1 MRQKLFT
8 KQIDDMLFKQYAMGN
23 ELSKQKVVAKI
34 FNPYGRGVWYL
45 LNSDPSDPDYIWAI
59 VDLFEVEV
67 GSVSRE
73 SLEMMKVPPFGLN
86 LERDI
91 YFQPMNA
98 GELLN
103 RLYQGETF
111 ANGGKV
117 RGYKIYHDTLSQ
129 TLQEAED
136 FFHNEGYLF
145 TSDNYFPD
153 VTVGGVG
160 YGETARITRPIQLQ
174 GKSKGGVAN
183 IQIYRMDSGKYELNM
198 YPSYADGGE
207 MEERDSMSY
216 ARTKGKES
224 IDWDKELREY
234 AGSNYSKLSQREKE
248 EIISDMQKDFD
259 RNYFADGG
267 ELQIIKNESGEN
279 YLANADSTPNEMA
292 VKLANGGSIPNNY
305 RGRTTEDI
313 WNSLTED
320 QRVHFMF
327 DHFDELGVK
336 ENEIVRIA
344 NKEFQDLNEDVK
356 GAFKTH
362 TMMGQY
368 ADGGYMAKGGQV
380 SGYFVFRPY
389 KLEGN
394 FYVNTTIQNELPN
407 SVIMKGLEGKLKG
420 DDINSA
426 ENIAHNIM
434 QNHPEIAVLD
444 IIKLGATTLK
454 NKKVASFVRDDS
466 GEYQIQYF
474 EDGGMTNLSRDRMF
488 KSQQSW
494 EQKYQR
500 KTRPKNPHYKKFGD
514 GGRLNNYDRGVV
526 REDMEKF
533 VSIAKTSKDG
543 KDFIDKARKITNVN
557 PTTSSWFFDRYEDLD
572 MNKASDKFVKEVKD
586 GTFNVEK
593 IYADGGMMAKGGIT
607 YKELE
612 RIGYNL
618 DENNSIFAKRFQG
631 AKNKNGDVAT
641 GLIIFDNGKDSLGEF
656 VYIDKNGQEYQS
668 KEMPNFSIDMMG
680 SSYYGKMADGGYMEK
695 EKNWFVIKNDD
706 GTFSAY
712 NSEIDR
718 SEKEYD
724 MTFKTELEA
733 KNYIKNNYP
742 KSMMAKGGG
751 VDNFHW
757 KNTKNGT
764 LLYSNNEYQGV
775 SITKNSEGGY
785 YVTADEGYRFYND
798 FEPTEVDT
806 ISQAKAYAN
815 KEISY
820 KMAKGGKTTF
830 KDKVKSISKSLLK
843 RKKVAPSVQKDYG
856 KTYDKKEAVES
867 AKRIVGAI
875 KKKAMAKNSKL
886 KVKEDDFSF
895 LNDLTE
901 RELSKRLDLVQ
912 KQQVIN
918 SKQYFSA
925 RDKKQ
930 STTKIEESR
939 IRLDKQE
946 RAIIEA
952 RLKKMDK
959 KKS

>member
-23 ELSKQKVVAKI
+23 DLSKQKVVAKI
-34 FNPYGRGVWYL
+34 FNPYGSGTFYL

-91 YFQPMNA
+91 YFQPINA
-98 GELLN
+98 SELLS
-103 RLYQGETF
+103 RLNQGETF
-111 ANGGKV
+111 AKGGKV
-117 RGYKIYHDTLSQ
+117 NGYKIYHDTLAQ
-129 TLQEAED
+129 ALEEVED

-153 VTVGGVG
+153 VTVGGIG
-160 YGETARITRPIQLQ
+160 YGETVRISRPIQLQ

-183 IQIYRMDSGKYELNM
+183 IQIYRMDSGRYELNM
-198 YPSYADGGE
+198 YPSYANGGE
-207 MEERDSMSY
+207 MDESDSMSY

-234 AGSNYSKLSQREKE
+234 AGNNYSKLSQREKE

-279 YLANADSTPNEMA
+279 YLANVGSTPNEMA

-313 WNSLTED
+313 WNSLTEN

-336 ENEIVRIA
+336 ENEIVGIA
-344 NKEFQDLNEDVK
+344 NQQFKDLNEDVQSS
-356 GAFKTH
+356 FKTH

-407 SVIMKGLEGKLKG
+407 SVIMKGLQGKLKG
-420 DDINSA
+420 NDINSA
-426 ENIAHNIM
+426 EEIAHNIM

-444 IIKLGATTLK
+444 IVKLGATTLK
-454 NKKVASFVRDDS
+454 NKKVASFVRNDS
-466 GEYQIQYF
+466 GEYQIEYF

-494 EQKYQR
+494 EQNYQR
-500 KTRPKNPHYKKFGD
+500 KTRPKNPHYKKFED
-514 GGRLNNYDRGVV
+514 GGKLSNYDRGVV

-533 VSIAKTSKDG
+533 VSIAKNSKDG
-543 KDFIDKARKITNVN
+543 KDFIDKARKITNVS
-557 PTTSSWFFDRYEDLD
+557 PTTSNWFFERYDDLD

-586 GTFNVEK
+586 GTFDVEK
-593 IYADGGMMAKGGIT
+593 IYANGGMINRDLNLYAQKRANELGVTSKNLGYDYSIALAQALVEGLTDANSHSEVRQFISILEKRPEWAKDPYADKSSVPEFGSPQ
-607 YKELE
+607 YSEW
-612 RIGYNL
+612 RDNSVYSSMYYDA
-618 DENNSIFAKRFQG
+618 DENVRELGIDVSQKSGYDGYGIAMAFKYVAQM
-631 AKNKNGDVAT
+631 NGEQKLAS
-641 GLIIFDNGKDSLGEF
+641 N
-656 VYIDKNGQEYQS
+656 IDKV
-668 KEMPNFSIDMMG
+668 FSG
-680 SSYYGKMADGGYMEK
+680 
-695 EKNWFVIKNDD
+695 
-706 GTFSAY
+706 
-712 NSEIDR
+712 
-718 SEKEYD
+718 
-724 MTFKTELEA
+724 
-733 KNYIKNNYP
+733 
-742 KSMMAKGGG
+742 
-751 VDNFHW
+751 
-757 KNTKNGT
+757 
-764 LLYSNNEYQGV
+764 
-775 SITKNSEGGY
+775 
-785 YVTADEGYRFYND
+785 
-798 FEPTEVDT
+798 
-806 ISQAKAYAN
+806 
-815 KEISY
+815 
-820 KMAKGGKTTF
+820 KMAKGGMTDFPSISERKNKTYYHIIWDDGKKVNDLVFDSKSEAEEKYDSLEKQSGIKAIHLSKETFSKYGHLEKHDTYKMFPKFGKGGTTTF
-830 KDKVKSISKSLLK
+830 NDKVKSISQSLLK
-843 RKKVAPSVQKDYG
+843 RKKVAPKVQKDYG

-875 KKKAMAKNSKL
+875 RKKG
-886 KVKEDDFSF
+886 
-895 LNDLTE
+895 
-901 RELSKRLDLVQ
+901 
-912 KQQVIN
+912 
-918 SKQYFSA
+918 
-925 RDKKQ
+925 
-930 STTKIEESR
+930 
-939 IRLDKQE
+939 
-946 RAIIEA
+946 
-952 RLKKMDK
+952 MDK